1 VTKNQILAV
10 LENSA
15 STSEI
20 LDLLVFTDTFNIQ
33 YYFRIASRTPELSEN
48 WLKSDFVSIPNRND
62 LSGSALGDI
71 QPAFSTFQKSSEDL
85 RFFLETD
92 YHNKKTAVIEK
103 QIDVQKHLLSQN
115 YKQLKITEEQLISAN
130 KNFAADSMLFAKN
143 VISSFDF
150 ESAKTVRLQAIQ
162 NLENAKS
169 SIENQ
174 KISILQS
181 EQTIFDLRQQRSE
194 QLSQIKMQYINAFD
208 QLKAQLKAWEQTY
221 ILRSRIDG
229 VATLTKYWQK
239 NQNVTAGET
248 VLAVVPSENQHIIG
262 KIYLPP
268 QGAGKVKTGQTV
280 NVKFDNFPYMEYGMI
295 KVEVKNIAL
304 VPVEQG
310 ETRNYVLEVAF
321 PEKLVTTYGKS
332 LVFSQQMSGTAEI
345 ITDDLRL
352 LERLLNPV
360 RALVKN
366 QLELGM

>member
-1 VTKNQILAV
+1 M
-10 LENSA
+10 
-15 STSEI
+15 
-20 LDLLVFTDTFNIQ
+20 LDLLAFTDTFNIQ
-33 YYFRIASRTPELSEN
+33 YHYSIDSYSQELSGD
-48 WLKSDFVSIPNRND
+48 WLKSNFVSFLYRND
-62 LSGSALGDI
+62 LGGSALGDV
-71 QPAFSTFQKSSEDL
+71 QPAFGAFQKSSEEL
-85 RFFLETD
+85 RFFLETG
-92 YHNKKTAVIEK
+92 YHNKKIAVIEK

-115 YKQLKITEEQLISAN
+115 YKQLKIAEEQLISAN
-130 KNFAADSMLFAKN
+130 KNFAADSMLFTKN

-150 ESAKTVRLQAIQ
+150 ENAKTVRLQAFQ

-169 SIENQ
+169 SIESQ

-181 EQTIFDLRQQRSE
+181 EQTIFDLHQQRNE
-194 QLSQIKMQYINAFD
+194 QLSQIKMQYINSFE
-208 QLKAQLKAWEQTY
+208 QLKAQLKVWEQTY

-248 VLAVVPSENQHIIG
+248 VLTVVPSENQHIIG

-268 QGAGKVKTGQTV
+268 QGAGKVKTGQIV

-295 KVEVKNIAL
+295 KVEIKNIAL
-304 VPVEQG
+304 VPIEQG
-310 ETRNYVLEVAF
+310 ETLNYVLEVAF

-332 LVFSQQMSGTAEI
+332 LVFSQQMRGTAEI

-360 RALVKN
+360 RALMKR
-366 QLELGM
+366 